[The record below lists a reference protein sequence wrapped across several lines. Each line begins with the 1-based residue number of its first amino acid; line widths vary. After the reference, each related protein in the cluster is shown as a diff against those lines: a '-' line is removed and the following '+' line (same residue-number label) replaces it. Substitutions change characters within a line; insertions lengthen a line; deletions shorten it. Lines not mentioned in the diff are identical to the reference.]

1 MQRRKV
7 FFVAA
12 ALAAA
17 ATVGTAGL
25 AAPAGAEGEGEA
37 TGIEALLNLPVIG
50 GVGIPPTP
58 FVSNP
63 PGGSEEAIGLDVP
76 GAAAADVL
84 TAASGP
90 SPNGSQSAASVAG
103 LDALS
108 AVPLAATTADLL
120 ASSCDGN
127 TGGTTVLNASVLG
140 IPVSVPVPPNTG
152 LSVPAVATAMV
163 NEQTPSD
170 NGITVRAVHIALP
183 VLGGEMILA
192 ESVCT
197 ASAGP
202 DVGGTAANV
211 TSGTP
216 NLAG

>member
-1 MQRRKV
+1 MHRRKV

-17 ATVGTAGL
+17 ITATAGV
-25 AAPAGAEGEGEA
+25 AAPAGAQAEGEA
-37 TGIEALLNLPVIG
+37 TGLEALLNLPVIG

-58 FVSNP
+58 YVSNP
-63 PGGSEEAIGLDVP
+63 PGGDEQVTGLDVP
-76 GAAAADVL
+76 GAAAADIL

-90 SPNGSQSAASVAG
+90 SANGSQSSASVAG
-103 LDALS
+103 LTALE
-108 AVPLAATTADLL
+108 AVPLATTTADLL
-120 ASSCDGN
+120 ASSCDGDA
-127 TGGTTVLNASVLG
+127 GGTTVLNASVLG

-163 NEQTPSD
+163 NEQTPSA

-192 ESVCT
+192 ESVCST
-197 ASAGP
+197 VAGA
-202 DVGGTAANV
+202 DGGGGPVANV